1 MTAVIALVG
10 RPNVG
15 KSTFFNRL
23 TRTREALVADLPGLT
38 RDRHYG
44 TAQFEGRQYLVVD
57 TGGFEPE
64 EREGLVA
71 AMAAQTR
78 LAITEADAICF
89 LVDAK
94 EGLSTQDAEIAQELR
109 RGGKPIYLVVNK
121 MDAKGA
127 VSELPEFYRLGLGTP
142 YTISAAHGHG
152 VEPLLEAIFSDLPTP
167 EDDTA
172 DAAGKGPRIAMLG
185 RPNVGKSTLVNTMLG
200 EKRVL
205 VFDEPGTTRDS
216 IRIPYERQGKP
227 YIMIDTAGMRRR
239 ARVGEGLEKLSVLK
253 TLSALREADV
263 VLLVL
268 DARLG
273 IAEQD
278 AHLVGVAVELGR
290 PIVVVVNKWDGMN
303 PEERKAVKQELE
315 RRLDFIRYAPVYTI
329 SALYGT
335 GVGDLYKSIDQLWID
350 SRRHFST
357 AELNRALADVIETHQ
372 PPMVGGRR
380 IKLRYCHQ
388 GGENPITLVF
398 HGNQLTRLPGTYKR
412 YLESAFRRALH
423 LEAVPLR
430 LVFRQGENPYDPQPK
445 NGRQH

>member
-23 TRTREALVADLPGLT
+23 TRTREALVADFPGLT

-44 TAQFEGRQYLVVD
+44 TAQFEGRQFLVID

-64 EREGLVA
+64 QRAGLVA
-71 AMAAQTR
+71 AMAIQTR
-78 LAITEADAICF
+78 LAIQEADAICF

-94 EGLSTQDAEIAQELR
+94 EGLSTQDEEIATELR

-127 VSELPEFYRLGLGTP
+127 VSELPEFHRLGLGMP

-152 VEPLLEAIFSDLPTP
+152 VETLLEAVFSDLPN
-167 EDDTA
+167 EDVTQSDVA
-172 DAAGKGPRIAMLG
+172 KGPRIAMLG
-185 RPNVGKSTLVNTMLG
+185 RPNVGKSTLVNAMLG

-216 IRIPYERQGKP
+216 IRIPYEREGKP
-227 YIMIDTAGMRRR
+227 YVMIDTAGMRRR

-253 TLSALREADV
+253 TLGALREADV

-268 DARLG
+268 DARVG

-278 AHLVGVAVELGR
+278 SHLVGVAVELGR
-290 PIVVVVNKWDGMN
+290 PIIVVINKWDGMN
-303 PEERKAVKQELE
+303 PHDRKAVKQELE
-315 RRLDFIRYAPVYTI
+315 RRLSFIQYAPVYTI
-329 SALYGT
+329 SALHGT
-335 GVGDLYKSIDQLWID
+335 GVGDLYKSIDRLWEN
-350 SRRHFST
+350 SRKHFST
-357 AELNRALADVIETHQ
+357 GELNRALAEIIETHQ

-388 GGENPITLVF
+388 GGENPVTLVF
-398 HGNQLTRLPGTYKR
+398 HGNQLTRLPGSYKR
-412 YLESAFRRALH
+412 YLESAFRKTLGLDAI
-423 LEAVPLR
+423 PLR
-430 LVFRQGENPYDPQPK
+430 LIFRQGENPYDPQPK
-445 NGRQH
+445 RGKH